1 MLELTFTNWMF
12 RSNDDLYF
20 LADSRGRVMPWVES
34 HVVYLLCKNMPV
46 GWAYGRPL
54 GSLRN
59 DDGDVN
65 EAR

>member
-1 MLELTFTNWMF
+1 MLELIFTNWMF

-46 GWAYGRPL
+46 GWAYGRRL
-54 GSLRN
+54 GSLRD
-59 DDGDVN
+59 DDGDVK